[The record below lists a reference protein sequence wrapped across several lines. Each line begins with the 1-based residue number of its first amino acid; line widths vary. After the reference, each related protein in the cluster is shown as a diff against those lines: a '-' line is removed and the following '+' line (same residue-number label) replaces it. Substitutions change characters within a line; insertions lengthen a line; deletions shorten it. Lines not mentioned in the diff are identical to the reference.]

1 MYNIIHYH
9 CSFIASTEDRIEA
22 EVSPA
27 GDNPNY
33 TGVASEPTP
42 DPVGGSSSREAPSRQ
57 SHHKYEYISHSDRSD
72 RQGVNEGPVNSHRY
86 EYISNSELTH
96 NQEESRKTH
105 SYAAEGLVVQDGN
118 AQEESQKT
126 YSYAAEGSVVQ
137 DGNATAPALAS
148 AASEIPN
155 HYEVSE
161 EFMRTVVVPH
171 SEASTA
177 AVHSSPE

>member
-1 MYNIIHYH
+1 MGPEAFWNTRYIYNQLLKTKLSFCIHYH

-42 DPVGGSSSREAPSRQ
+42 GPVGGSSSREAPSRQ

-72 RQGVNEGPVNSHRY
+72 CQGVNEGAVNSHKY

-105 SYAAEGLVVQDGN
+105 SYAAEG
-118 AQEESQKT
+118 
-126 YSYAAEGSVVQ
+126 SVVQ
-137 DGNATAPALAS
+137 EGNATAPAPAS
-148 AASEIPN
+148 AASEIPS

-171 SEASTA
+171 SEASSA